1 MTRTDAHLVDLE
13 RQIAETREQL
23 GRTVEELAAAVD
35 VPARAKAKAHETAAR
50 TKARAAQAAATAKAR
65 LPGGGTPA
73 VAVPTDDGGA
83 HLATA
88 RSPQSRWRRVYLPAA
103 AATLTTAALLALTWS
118 RHRATRSH

>member
-50 TKARAAQAAATAKAR
+50 TKARAAQAADRAKAH
-65 LPGGGTPA
+65 LPGAAPPA
-73 VAVPTDDGGA
+73 PTDDAGA
-83 HLATA
+83 HRAA
-88 RSPQSRWRRVYLPAA
+88 IRPPQSRWRRVYLPAT
-103 AATLTTAALLALTWS
+103 AATLTTAALLALTWTRRRAS
-118 RHRATRSH
+118 RSR